1 METPPDVPLT
11 RSRRRSFSVRRAE
24 ATDAGTLA
32 TLGERT
38 FRETFA
44 ASNTASD
51 IDAYMR
57 HAFSVER
64 LLAELVD
71 PDSAFFLAFAEC
83 THAPGGYAK
92 LRAGAPDPSVTGPD
106 PIEIERIYVERNAI
120 GRGLG
125 AALMRTCLEEAA
137 ARGGK
142 TVWLGVWERNERAI
156 AFYERWGFA
165 VVGSHVFQLGSD
177 PQNDLIMVKTLM

>member
-1 METPPDVPLT
+1 M
-11 RSRRRSFSVRRAE
+11 SA
-24 ATDAGTLA
+24 LA
-32 TLGERT
+32 ERT

-51 IDAYMR
+51 LDAYVR
-57 HAFSVER
+57 DAFSLER
-64 LLAELVD
+64 VRSELAD
-71 PDSAFFLAFAEC
+71 PGNSFFLAFADGGSR
-83 THAPGGYAK
+83 AGGYAK
-92 LRAGAPDPSVTGPD
+92 LHAGAPDPSVTGPD

-142 TVWLGVWERNERAI
+142 TVWLGVWERNGRAI

-165 VVGSHVFQLGSD
+165 VVGSHVFQFGSD